1 MEYLLL
7 VIGYDSDI
15 SFASQS
21 ILSTFDHLNFVPL
34 PVHKLSPGNIDLVVE
49 SLKRIKPNVSGVL
62 YLRKELY
69 LMLASRIEFSV
80 PTRYVEWDD
89 IYIQQ
94 LLLRV
99 RLHIHSPLRGI
110 SADTF
115 KSSDLR
121 PLLKDADIFSPNAK
135 IWDIPF
141 NACFQQDS
149 SEIAQEHYRNLQNG
163 ADIVFT
169 CLPSVYQEL
178 KLKNAP
184 VFLFQPSASG
194 IVQEIRNLKLGIR
207 LRAKQDRLAIIYLCL
222 RYKYTTI
229 DLIQVQMREL
239 EELANV
245 TKDVNLYARSIDG
258 SAVSL
263 SRWEFLILC
272 DESALA
278 QKSKN
283 FSDISLLRKIG
294 EGSVFDAIMSIG
306 IGKTA
311 KSAYDGSMTSYAV
324 SVKIRN
330 TNAVITIDNKTT
342 LPPLVYKEVS
352 SSTTDN
358 TDDTIFE
365 IAEKCHIGYD
375 SLHKLYLA
383 KVEKDSSL
391 FTSAEIADI
400 LGLSVRSAN
409 RLLQPLLDNNCA
421 TIVNSVSLNKKG
433 RPTRVIKIHF

>member
-115 KSSDLR
+115 KFNDLR

-149 SEIAQEHYRNLQNG
+149 SEIAQYFH
-163 ADIVFT
+163 
-169 CLPSVYQEL
+169 
-178 KLKNAP
+178 
-184 VFLFQPSASG
+184 
-194 IVQEIRNLKLGIR
+194 
-207 LRAKQDRLAIIYLCL
+207 
-222 RYKYTTI
+222 
-229 DLIQVQMREL
+229 
-239 EELANV
+239 
-245 TKDVNLYARSIDG
+245 
-258 SAVSL
+258 
-263 SRWEFLILC
+263 
-272 DESALA
+272 
-278 QKSKN
+278 
-283 FSDISLLRKIG
+283 
-294 EGSVFDAIMSIG
+294 
-306 IGKTA
+306 
-311 KSAYDGSMTSYAV
+311 SY
-324 SVKIRN
+324 
-330 TNAVITIDNKTT
+330 
-342 LPPLVYKEVS
+342 
-352 SSTTDN
+352 
-358 TDDTIFE
+358 
-365 IAEKCHIGYD
+365 
-375 SLHKLYLA
+375 
-383 KVEKDSSL
+383 
-391 FTSAEIADI
+391 
-400 LGLSVRSAN
+400 
-409 RLLQPLLDNNCA
+409 
-421 TIVNSVSLNKKG
+421 
-433 RPTRVIKIHF
+433 